1 MCIRVVSQHK
11 LSLYANMRI
20 CYTYLFPKCDCVRIN
35 ITARIRALSH
45 VPCAHSLAT
54 GQFSCRS
61 LFVFLILC
69 VVVSLI
75 RRRYPGMRG
84 MIVVNT
90 LTMKIFRLVQFLHW
104 WCFVRIRSRGTV
116 DSEERSGRR
125 AVVFF
130 CGEVRGLILEVLCYF
145 VPINITCHS
154 KFIKAIIIEYD
165 TLYTSAVVSLLQ
177 LTSYR
182 KASQDTTISE
192 VPFSVLASS
201 AQQ

>member
-20 CYTYLFPKCDCVRIN
+20 CYTYLFPKCDCVRI

-45 VPCAHSLAT
+45 VPCALSLAT
-54 GQFSCRS
+54 RRFSCRF

-75 RRRYPGMRG
+75 RRRNPGMRG
-84 MIVVNT
+84 MIIVNT
-90 LTMKIFRLVQFLHW
+90 LTMKIFRPVGFPLSSRLVQLLHW

-116 DSEERSGRR
+116 DSEERSGGR

-130 CGEVRGLILEVLCYF
+130 CGEVRGLILEVFCYF
-145 VPINITCHS
+145 VPINITCM
-154 KFIKAIIIEYD
+154 
-165 TLYTSAVVSLLQ
+165 LYKINQS
-177 LTSYR
+177 
-182 KASQDTTISE
+182 INNHNI
-192 VPFSVLASS
+192 
-201 AQQ
+201 

>member
-1 MCIRVVSQHK
+1 
-11 LSLYANMRI
+11 MRI
-20 CYTYLFPKCDCVRIN
+20 CYTYLFPKCDCVCIN
-35 ITARIRALSH
+35 ITAKIRALSH
-45 VPCAHSLAT
+45 APCAFSSAT
-54 GQFSCRS
+54 GQFSCRF
-61 LFVFLILC
+61 LFVFLIFC

-75 RRRYPGMRG
+75 GRRNPGMRG

-90 LTMKIFRLVQFLHW
+90 LTMKIFRPLGFPLSSRLVQFLHW